1 VGILIK
7 ITERKVDNINIIS
20 LVGKIDAMSTGE
32 VEKKLNDLIDSGNKY
47 LVVNFSDTDYIN
59 SSGLR
64 IMLSSLKKLR
74 KAQGDLKMACAK
86 PMVKQV
92 FSMAGFTALFEF
104 YDLEQDAVARFAAN

>member
-1 VGILIK
+1 MIK

-20 LVGKIDAMSTGE
+20 LEGKIDAMSTGE
-32 VEKKLNDLIDSGNKY
+32 VEKKFNELIDSGNKY
-47 LVVNFSDTDYIN
+47 LVVNFSGTDYIN

-74 KAQGDLKMACAK
+74 NVRGDLKMACAK

-92 FSMAGFTALFEF
+92 FSMAGFTTLFEF
-104 YDLEQDAVARFAAN
+104 YDVEQDAVSRFTAN